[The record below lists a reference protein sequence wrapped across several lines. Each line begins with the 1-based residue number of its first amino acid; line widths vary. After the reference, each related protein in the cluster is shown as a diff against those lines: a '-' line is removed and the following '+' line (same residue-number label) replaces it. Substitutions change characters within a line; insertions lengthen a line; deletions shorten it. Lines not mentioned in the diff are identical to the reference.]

1 MKNDIAKE
9 LLETMT
15 YYQME
20 WCLETILNN
29 DVSSNIINHNKTV
42 KTYFYMLMKYNLI
55 YLSESSE
62 RFLLTNYGENILYW
76 IKSNVD
82 S

>member
-29 DVSSNIINHNKTV
+29 DVSSNVINYNKTV

>member
-1 MKNDIAKE
+1 MENDIAKE
-9 LLETMT
+9 LLDTMT

-29 DVSSNIINHNKTV
+29 DVSSNIINYNKTV

-62 RFLLTNYGENILYW
+62 RFLLTNYGENVLYW